1 MMKLHFVLKVSS
13 PGAERLL
20 KVPDDLPRFKDK
32 ALRVCYLEDVD
43 SKRPEKDGVFMLE
56 SVETESESCV
66 WKLANVK
73 ENRDPDSKG
82 RPLTRKQMD
91 WRLKLPFSV
100 HKRVLLYLK
109 LRIFDALL
117 KNVGWDL
124 EKTDI

>member
-1 MMKLHFVLKVSS
+1 MPMRML
-13 PGAERLL
+13 
-20 KVPDDLPRFKDK
+20 
-32 ALRVCYLEDVD
+32 YLEDVD

-82 RPLTRKQMD
+82 RPLTRKQTD

-100 HKRVLLYLK
+100 HKRVLLYL
-109 LRIFDALL
+109 
-117 KNVGWDL
+117 NSS
-124 EKTDI
+124 